1 MRSPAR
7 LAVLGGSLVLAVG
20 GLVYWWPFLTG
31 ERTFVASIPQ
41 PAPLFSR
48 PEVPLRAGDQLCFSP
63 AVMDTHSQRAA
74 FVVDTGKAP
83 PQPVRLTINGPGYQF
98 AVSATGGAP
107 GGAAVVVPVR
117 APNRDLPIRACVENA
132 GRRAVSLWGVDDR
145 TRTPLIVTSA
155 GQRIG
160 PGVQFAF
167 YEARP
172 ASIARH
178 LPIALQRMSAF
189 RPGFLGPW
197 LFWPL
202 ALICALGIPV
212 GALWALWRSIG
223 DDAADDEIAEPVPTD
238 AARAERAR
246 LSELGGVPE
255 PKASRS

>member
-1 MRSPAR
+1 MRRAAS
-7 LAVLGGSLVLAVG
+7 LAVLGGAVVLAVG
-20 GLVYWWPFLTG
+20 ALVYWWPFLTG

-41 PAPLFSR
+41 PAPVFSR

-74 FVVDTGKAP
+74 FVVDTGKAT
-83 PQPVRLTINGPGYQF
+83 PQPVRLTINGLGYRF
-98 AVSATGGAP
+98 AARVIGGAP
-107 GGAAVVVPVR
+107 GGATVVVPVR
-117 APNRDLPIRACVENA
+117 APNRDLAIRACIENA
-132 GRRAVSLWGVDDR
+132 GRGTVLLWGADDR
-145 TRTPLIVTSA
+145 TRTPLTVTRA

-167 YEARP
+167 YESRP
-172 ASIARH
+172 SSIARH
-178 LPIALQRMSAF
+178 LPIALQRMSTF

-212 GALWALWRSIG
+212 GALWALWRAIR
-223 DDAADDEIAEPVPTD
+223 DDAAEEEIAEAAPPGT
-238 AARAERAR
+238 ARAEGPR

-255 PKASRS
+255 AKASRS